1 MLESTLSLLTT
12 IQLSDNNNSIILGK
26 DELTF
31 QLDEL

>member
-1 MLESTLSLLTT
+1 MVESTLLLLTT

-31 QLDEL
+31 